1 VNFKK
6 ILPLGLAV
14 AALLGTSDMDTSLIS
29 VEAATLS
36 SSVKTLPKEPGV
48 DPLVLTPGKDSGI
61 EIAGHSSHSS
71 HASHASH
78 SSHSSGS
85 GGGYYSPPSY
95 NPPSYRSPSYSSPS
109 YSSPSYNPPSSS
121 SPSYSSPLS
130 TPSSSDIRPSRPSKL
145 EPSATKPIIPSSILS
160 LTAQEYYQL
169 GNKAYDRED
178 YIEAVANY
186 SEAIKLKSNF
196 PYAILN
202 RGNSYML
209 RGDNQN
215 ALKDYTALISLN
227 PNFARAY
234 FNMGVL
240 YQQSGEYSSAL
251 SNYQKAVKLFQLQS
265 DTEMYQKTQ
274 DLITQVKSLNP

>member
-14 AALLGTSDMDTSLIS
+14 AALLGTSDIDTGLIS

-36 SSVKTLPKEPGV
+36 SSVKTFSKEPGA
-48 DPLVLTPGKDSGI
+48 DPLILAPGKDSGM

-95 NPPSYRSPSYSSPS
+95 SPPSYNSSPNYSSPS

-130 TPSSSDIRPSRPSKL
+130 TPSSSDIRPSKPK
-145 EPSATKPIIPSSILS
+145 PSATKPIIPSSILS

-178 YIEAVANY
+178 YIEAIANY

-196 PYAILN
+196 LYAILN

-215 ALKDYTALISLN
+215 AIKDYTTLISLN

-240 YQQSGEYSSAL
+240 YQQSGEYTSAL
-251 SNYQKAVKLFQLQS
+251 SNYQKALKLFQIQS

-274 DLITQVKSLNP
+274 DLITQVKDLNP